1 MDKKINYSI
10 DNKTYDVI
18 FTDNILYQL
27 NSKFSKIKSDK
38 KICLVYDENINGKI
52 ISELSKGLK
61 TTGSIVFKKKIQSQK
76 KNKNINVV
84 IKLIEELNNNKFTK
98 KSVIVACGGGV
109 VGDLCGLV
117 GSLYLR
123 GMIFVNIPT
132 TMTSM
137 VDSCIGGKTAV
148 NHKNIINLIGSYYHP
163 EVVFIYYDLLKTL
176 PPREYLAGL
185 SEVIKCGLISNNGV
199 IKNLEKNKSKFLNRD
214 KKFLSEIVLK
224 TLKTKSSFF
233 KNDIYENNKRLF
245 LNFGHTFAHAIEM
258 ATDKISSKDFLR
270 HGEAVAL
277 GIISEIVM
285 SFLETKSISKKKKI
299 YKNLEIVKNILN
311 ELSLPTKLTF
321 SQNINSQELQK
332 KIYFYVFKDK
342 KRISEK
348 PRYINFEDTGKLNA
362 REVNNFDN
370 INKVIYYLIN
380 KVDINII

>member
-1 MDKKINYSI
+1 MNKKINYSI
-10 DNKTYDVI
+10 DNKIYDVI
-18 FTDNILYQL
+18 FTDNILAQL
-27 NSKFSKIKSDK
+27 NLKFSKIKSDK
-38 KICLVYDENINGKI
+38 KIYLIYDENINNQI

-61 TTGSIVFKKKIQSQK
+61 ITGSIVLKKKIKSQK

-123 GMIFVNIPT
+123 GMIFINIPT
-132 TMTSM
+132 TMTAI

-163 EVVFIYYDLLKTL
+163 EVVFIYYKLLKTL
-176 PPREYLAGL
+176 PIREYLAGL
-185 SEVIKCGLISNNGV
+185 SEIIKCGLISKNGV
-199 IKNLEKNKSKFLNRD
+199 IKNLKKNKSKFFNRD

-233 KNDIYENNKRLF
+233 EKDIYEKNKRLF

-258 ATDKISSKDFLR
+258 ATDKLSSKDFLR

-277 GIISEIVM
+277 GIICELHLSK
-285 SFLETKSISKKKKI
+285 LETKNKQVSKMIDQKLYECKKLFS
-299 YKNLEIVKNILN
+299 NFN
-311 ELSLPTKLTF
+311 LPTKL
-321 SQNINSQELQK
+321 QLKGNINQNKIITEIYKYVFYDKK
-332 KIYFYVFKDK
+332 KI
-342 KRISEK
+342 SNN
-348 PRYINFEDTGKLNA
+348 PRYIKF
-362 REVNNFDN
+362 VNKNKYKISEIQNFDN
-370 INKVIYYLIN
+370 INFSILEILN
-380 KVDINII
+380 

>member
-1 MDKKINYSI
+1 
-10 DNKTYDVI
+10 
-18 FTDNILYQL
+18 
-27 NSKFSKIKSDK
+27 
-38 KICLVYDENINGKI
+38 
-52 ISELSKGLK
+52 
-61 TTGSIVFKKKIQSQK
+61 
-76 KNKNINVV
+76 
-84 IKLIEELNNNKFTK
+84 
-98 KSVIVACGGGV
+98 
-109 VGDLCGLV
+109 
-117 GSLYLR
+117 
-123 GMIFVNIPT
+123 
-132 TMTSM
+132 
-137 VDSCIGGKTAV
+137 
-148 NHKNIINLIGSYYHP
+148 
-163 EVVFIYYDLLKTL
+163 
-176 PPREYLAGL
+176 
-185 SEVIKCGLISNNGV
+185 
-199 IKNLEKNKSKFLNRD
+199 
-214 KKFLSEIVLK
+214 
-224 TLKTKSSFF
+224 
-233 KNDIYENNKRLF
+233 
-245 LNFGHTFAHAIEM
+245 M
-258 ATDKISSKDFLR
+258 ATDELIKKDFLR

>member
-277 GIISEIVM
+277 GIICELYLSK
-285 SFLETKSISKKKKI
+285 LETKNKKISKMIDKKLQECKKIFTNFNLPIKLDLKANSSQNKILTEIYRYVFYDKKKI
-299 YKNLEIVKNILN
+299 
-311 ELSLPTKLTF
+311 
-321 SQNINSQELQK
+321 
-332 KIYFYVFKDK
+332 
-342 KRISEK
+342 SES
-348 PRYINFEDTGKLNA
+348 PRYIKFVNNYKY
-362 REVNNFDN
+362 EVSEIQNFDN
-370 INKVIYYLIN
+370 INLSILEILN
-380 KVDINII
+380 